1 MSYPLKKLTNMKMS
15 MKLNRNYSSA
25 LLCSILF
32 LSSCGGNSM
41 DEQKSTDV
49 KNNSNVPAEAVE
61 KTKEEAPKS
70 EKEIILSGLI
80 GDHALTSISG
90 FMGAN
95 TMVDYT
101 LERGKWL
108 AQGSAI
114 EEGMRQA
121 YDIDLEREDIKML
134 SSMKIQV
141 SKDLSVKLMCNGK
154 TYYTMPMNANGM
166 AYFLRDSPKKYS
178 SNFPAKLSESATVIG
193 DYLYLYAKDHVSE
206 NEISSLNITEVF
218 ADVISISYNIKS
230 KQFEM
235 SLFYGEC
242 CDNSIYYFK

>member
-1 MSYPLKKLTNMKMS
+1 MINKKLKNMK
-15 MKLNRNYSSA
+15 LHRNYSST

-32 LSSCGGNSM
+32 LSSCSGNSM
-41 DEQKSTDV
+41 DEQKSTNI
-49 KNNSNVPAEAVE
+49 KNKSNIPVEAKE
-61 KTKEEAPKS
+61 KTKKEVPKS
-70 EKEIILSGLI
+70 EKEVILSELI

-114 EEGMRQA
+114 EDGMRQA
-121 YDIDLEREDIKML
+121 YDIDLERKDIILL
-134 SSMKIQV
+134 SSMKIRV
-141 SKDLSVKLMCNGK
+141 SKDLSVQLVCNGK

-166 AYFLRDSPKKYS
+166 AYYLDNSPKKYS
-178 SNFPAKLSESATVIG
+178 SNLPAKLSKSATIIG
-193 DYLYLYAKDHVSE
+193 DYLYLYAKDNVSE

-218 ADVISISYNIKS
+218 ADVISISYNIKT

-235 SLFYGEC
+235 SLFYGDC